1 MRSHRLRAAAGG
13 ETAAIIAGAT
23 LHWDFG
29 DTNCWNRT
37 SSGIT
42 DLTGN
47 GNNGTLYNYGSSGHS
62 YGYSSSLG
70 GHLVKTNSNNTASS
84 PRYSGNGIEPTINIF
99 RRPESGGV
107 AYFGASSSNQ
117 IHPFTFEFICNA
129 DFGNPNS
136 GLITDVNTPDQA
148 PAYVWSDG
156 MDFTSGFMFRK
167 VSLHLVLN
175 TLQQQGFSSGL
186 TYSPGD
192 NSNNFSPSQGGTIN
206 TNSSF
211 TYSGQ
216 NTTPLSTGWEQLIIT
231 RTVSGSTYTTNMY
244 RNKTLFYTATNN
256 INYYG
261 NFVFGLTERW
271 LQFTGK
277 YGIVRGYNKS
287 FSQADVDS
295 QYNAQKSRFGLP

>member
-47 GNNGTLYNYGSSGHS
+47 GNNGTLYNSGSSGHGI
-62 YGYSSSLG
+62 YYSSSLG
-70 GHLVKTNSNNTASS
+70 GHLVKTNSNT
-84 PRYSGNGIEPTINIF
+84 PHYSGNGIQPTINIF
-99 RRPESGGV
+99 RRPESTGGV
-107 AYFGASSSNQ
+107 AYFGGSSSNQ

-129 DFGNPNS
+129 DFGNQNS
-136 GLITDVNTPDQA
+136 SSNTEVNTPDQQST
-148 PAYVWSDG
+148 YVWSDG
-156 MDFTSGFMFRK
+156 LDASGFVSRK

-175 TLQQQGFSSGL
+175 TLKQQGFSSGL

-192 NSNNFSPSQGGTIN
+192 NSSNFHFSQGGTIA